1 MRTPLT
7 CRRCGRPRGLDAFS
21 GRGGAG
27 KGYMRAGFCMDAVD
41 TNGEHLDAYPFD
53 CPGSQAVETDAVAFI
68 AEYGY
73 RFAFVHTSPTCTGY
87 TQGTSMLPDRLSKY
101 DRLIPVT
108 REALEIAG
116 VPYVIENVVSKDTRA
131 ELRDPTML
139 CWTEF
144 YEPGAVHDTHTCD
157 HCTAGTPLWT
167 RRHRL
172 FESNVPITRAG
183 GCRHP
188 RDMQCAGAYGAAR
201 RCPWEAKHIRK
212 GGYVPADIGVLQ
224 AIVDIDWVD
233 DEAALFLAIPPAY
246 TEHVGRQLLEHVQAV
261 AA

>member
-1 MRTPLT
+1 MICPE
-7 CRRCGRPRGLDAFS
+7 CGRPCGLDAFA

-27 KGYMRAGFCMDAVD
+27 RGYMRAGFCMSAIDTDAD
-41 TNGEHLDAYPFD
+41 HLAAYPFD
-53 CPGSQAVETDAVAFI
+53 CSRGLAILADAVPHI
-68 AEYGY
+68 ARWGRTY
-73 RFAFVHTSPTCTGY
+73 AFVHASPTCTGY
-87 TQGTSMLPDRLSKY
+87 SQATSALPDRLTKY
-101 DRLIPVT
+101 DRLIGAT
-108 REALEIAG
+108 REALEIAD

-144 YEPGAVHDTHTCD
+144 YEPGSVLDTHSCE
-157 HCTAGTPLWT
+157 HCTDGAPLWT

-172 FESNVPITRAG
+172 FETNWPLTRAG

-188 RDMQCAGAYGAAR
+188 AAMQCAGAYGAAR

-212 GGYVPADIGVLQ
+212 GGYVPADIKVLQ
-224 AIVDIDWVD
+224 ALVDIDWTD

-246 TEHVGRQLLEHVQAV
+246 TEHVGAQLLAHIESE
-261 AA
+261 AAA